1 MAQLSGLSGAS
12 PLKPQTPRTRRVM
25 QWLRA
30 NSVLLLGFLILG
42 YLLAPI
48 AVVLLLSFNQ
58 PESRNTTYVL
68 DFDDFHF
75 TLNNWTDMFGPA
87 GLRDALIMSLI
98 IATLAALAATV
109 LGTGIA
115 FALARYRFRARST
128 VQAII
133 FLPMAT
139 PEIVMGSSLLT
150 LFIGL
155 GIPLGFWAIL
165 IAHVMFCLSFV
176 VVTVK
181 ARLAGL
187 DPRLQK
193 AAMDL
198 YATPFQAFRSV
209 VLPLVWPGILAG
221 ALLAFSLSFDDFVVT
236 NFTAGTEQTFPM
248 YVWGINL
255 RGIPPQVNAVA
266 SATFLI
272 SLVFVIAG
280 QLRMRRRSDD
290 RAATS

>member
-1 MAQLSGLSGAS
+1 MKLFINSARVVRHWVAS
-12 PLKPQTPRTRRVM
+12 R
-25 QWLRA
+25 W
-30 NSVLLLGFLILG
+30 VLLLGFAALG

-58 PESRNTTYVL
+58 PGSRNTTYVL
-68 DFDDFHF
+68 DLDEFHF
-75 TLNNWTDMFGPA
+75 TWANWTDMFGPA
-87 GLRDALIMSLI
+87 GLKDSLLLSLGIGALSSVV
-98 IATLAALAATV
+98 ATV
-109 LGTGIA
+109 LGTLIA
-115 FALARYRFRARST
+115 FALARYRFRGRGA
-128 VQAII
+128 VQALI

-139 PEIVMGSSLLT
+139 PELVMGSALLT
-150 LFIGL
+150 LFVGV
-155 GIPLGFWAIL
+155 GVPLGFWSIL

-187 DPRLQK
+187 DPRLQE

-209 VLPLVWPGILAG
+209 VLPLVWPGILA
-221 ALLAFSLSFDDFVVT
+221 AVLLSFSLSFDDFVVT

-255 RGIPPQVNAVA
+255 RGIPPQVNALA

-280 QLRMRRRSDD
+280 QLRNRRRSDD
-290 RAATS
+290 RAAVS

>member
-1 MAQLSGLSGAS
+1 MDQLSELSGAS
-12 PLKPQTPRTRRVM
+12 PLKPQKPQRFR
-25 QWLRA
+25 WLRT
-30 NSVLLLGFLILG
+30 NWVLLLG
-42 YLLAPI
+42 YLVLAYMLAPI
-48 AVVLLLSFNQ
+48 AVILLLSFNQ
-58 PESRNTTYVL
+58 PGSRNTTYIL

-75 TLNNWTDMFGPA
+75 TWHNWTDMFGPA
-87 GLRDALIMSLI
+87 GLRDALGMSLLI
-98 IATLAALAATV
+98 GALSALVATV

-115 FALARYRFRARST
+115 FALARYRFRGRST
-128 VQAII
+128 VQALI

-150 LFIGL
+150 LFIGF

-187 DPRLQK
+187 DPRLQE

-209 VLPLVWPGILAG
+209 VLPLVWPGIMAA

-236 NFTAGTEQTFPM
+236 NFTAGQAQTFPM

>member
-1 MAQLSGLSGAS
+1 MI
-12 PLKPQTPRTRRVM
+12 R
-25 QWLRA
+25 WLRA
-30 NSVLLLGFLILG
+30 NWVLLLGFAILA

-58 PESRNTTYVL
+58 PGSRNTTYVL
-68 DFDDFHF
+68 DMADFHF
-75 TLNNWTDMFGPA
+75 TWHNWTDMFGPA
-87 GLRDALIMSLI
+87 GLRDALVMSLI
-98 IATLAALAATV
+98 IGVLAAVVATA

-115 FALARYRFRARST
+115 FALVRYRFRGRTS
-128 VQAII
+128 VQALI

-150 LFIGL
+150 LFLGF

-165 IAHVMFCLSFV
+165 LAHIMFCLSFV

-187 DPRLQK
+187 DPRLQE

-198 YATPFQAFRSV
+198 YATPAQAFRSI
-209 VLPLVWPGILAG
+209 VLPLAWPGIAAA

-236 NFTAGTEQTFPM
+236 NFTAGTDLTFPM
-248 YVWGINL
+248 YIWGINL

-272 SLVFVIAG
+272 SLAFVVIGLGGRSAG
-280 QLRMRRRSDD
+280 QEKRS
-290 RAATS
+290 

>member
-1 MAQLSGLSGAS
+1 MAHRLWSRIRKNA
-12 PLKPQTPRTRRVM
+12 V
-25 QWLRA
+25 
-30 NSVLLLGFLILG
+30 LILG
-42 YLLAPI
+42 LVILAYMLAPI
-48 AVVLLLSFNQ
+48 AVVILLSFNQ
-58 PESRNTTYVL
+58 PGSRNTTYVL
-68 DFDDFHF
+68 NLDEFHF
-75 TLNNWTDMFGPA
+75 TWHNWTNMFDPA
-87 GLRDALIMSLI
+87 GLRDALLLSLLIGALAAI
-98 IATLAALAATV
+98 IATA

-115 FALARYRFRARST
+115 FALARYRFTGRSA
-128 VQAII
+128 VQALI

-150 LFIGL
+150 LFIGF

-187 DPRLQK
+187 DPRLQE

-198 YATPFQAFRSV
+198 YATPVQAFRSV
-209 VLPLVWPGILAG
+209 VLPLVWPGIMAA

-236 NFTAGTEQTFPM
+236 NFTAGTAETFPM

-266 SATFLI
+266 SLTFLL

-280 QLRMRRRSDD
+280 QLRNRRRSDD

>member
-1 MAQLSGLSGAS
+1 MDRL
-12 PLKPQTPRTRRVM
+12 RN
-25 QWLRA
+25 WLRT
-30 NSVLLLGFLILG
+30 NWVLLLG
-42 YLLAPI
+42 YLVLAYMLAPI
-48 AVVLLLSFNQ
+48 AVILLLSFNQ
-58 PESRNTTYVL
+58 PGSRNTTYIL

-75 TLNNWTDMFGPA
+75 TWHNWTDMFGPA
-87 GLRDALIMSLI
+87 GLRDALGMSLLI
-98 IATLAALAATV
+98 GALSALVATV

-115 FALARYRFRARST
+115 FALARYRFRGRST
-128 VQAII
+128 VQALI

-150 LFIGL
+150 LFIGF

-187 DPRLQK
+187 DPRLQE

-209 VLPLVWPGILAG
+209 VLPLVWPGIMAA

-236 NFTAGTEQTFPM
+236 NFTAGQAQTFPM

>member
-1 MAQLSGLSGAS
+1 MAHRLWSWIRGNA
-12 PLKPQTPRTRRVM
+12 V
-25 QWLRA
+25 
-30 NSVLLLGFLILG
+30 LILG
-42 YLLAPI
+42 FVILAYMLAPI
-48 AVVLLLSFNQ
+48 AVVILLSFNQ
-58 PESRNTTYVL
+58 PGSRNTTYVL
-68 DFDDFHF
+68 NLDEFHF
-75 TLNNWTDMFGPA
+75 TWHNWTNMFDPA
-87 GLRDALIMSLI
+87 GLRDALFMSLLIGALAAI
-98 IATLAALAATV
+98 IATA

-115 FALARYRFRARST
+115 FALARYRFTGRSA
-128 VQAII
+128 VQALI

-150 LFIGL
+150 LFIGF

-187 DPRLQK
+187 DPRLQE

-198 YATPFQAFRSV
+198 YATPVQAFRSV
-209 VLPLVWPGILAG
+209 VLPLVWPGIMAA

-236 NFTAGTEQTFPM
+236 NFTAGTAETFPM

-266 SATFLI
+266 SLTFLL

-280 QLRMRRRSDD
+280 QLRNRRRSDD

>member
-1 MAQLSGLSGAS
+1 MFAVIAV
-12 PLKPQTPRTRRVM
+12 RRLWA
-25 QWLRA
+25 WLRA
-30 NSVLLLGFLILG
+30 NFVLVLGFLVLG
-42 YLLAPI
+42 YMLAPI

-58 PESRNTTYVL
+58 PGSRNTTYVL
-68 DFDDFHF
+68 DFDEFDF
-75 TLNNWTDMFGPA
+75 TLHNWTDMFGPA
-87 GLRDALIMSLI
+87 GLQDALVMSLI
-98 IATLAALAATV
+98 IGVLSAIIATA
-109 LGTGIA
+109 LGTAIA
-115 FALARYRFRARST
+115 FALARHRFSGRST
-128 VQAII
+128 VQALI

-150 LFIGL
+150 LFIGF

-187 DPRLQK
+187 DPRLQE

-209 VLPLVWPGILAG
+209 VLPLVWPGIMAA

-236 NFTAGTEQTFPM
+236 NFTSGAEQTFPM

-266 SATFLI
+266 SATFII
-272 SLVFVIAG
+272 SLAFVVAG
-280 QLRMRRRSDD
+280 QLRNRRRSDD

>member
-1 MAQLSGLSGAS
+1 MR
-12 PLKPQTPRTRRVM
+12 K
-25 QWLRA
+25 LRHWVA
-30 NSVLLLGFLILG
+30 GHWVLLIGFAALS

-58 PESRNTTYVL
+58 PGSRNTTYVL
-68 DFDDFHF
+68 DLDEFHF
-75 TLNNWTDMFGPA
+75 TWANWTDMFGPA
-87 GLRDALIMSLI
+87 GLKDSLLLSLGIGALSSVV
-98 IATLAALAATV
+98 ATV
-109 LGTGIA
+109 LGTLIA
-115 FALARYRFRARST
+115 FALARYRFRGRGA
-128 VQAII
+128 VQALI

-139 PEIVMGSSLLT
+139 PELVMGSALLT
-150 LFIGL
+150 LFVGV
-155 GIPLGFWAIL
+155 GVPLGFWSIL

-187 DPRLQK
+187 DPRLQE

-209 VLPLVWPGILAG
+209 VLPLVWPGILA
-221 ALLAFSLSFDDFVVT
+221 AVLLSFSLSFDDFVVT

-255 RGIPPQVNAVA
+255 RGIPPQVNALA

-280 QLRMRRRSDD
+280 QLRNRRRSDD
-290 RAATS
+290 RAAVS

>member
-1 MAQLSGLSGAS
+1 MAHRLWA
-12 PLKPQTPRTRRVM
+12 RI
-25 QWLRA
+25 RA
-30 NSVLLLGFLILG
+30 NAVLILG
-42 YLLAPI
+42 WLILAYLLTPI

-58 PESRNTTYVL
+58 PASRNTTYVL
-68 DFDDFHF
+68 NLHEFRF
-75 TLNNWTDMFGPA
+75 TWHNWTDMFGPA
-87 GLRDALIMSLI
+87 GLQDSLVLSLI
-98 IATLAALAATV
+98 VGVCAAAIATV

-115 FALARYRFRARST
+115 FALARYRFRGRSA
-128 VQAII
+128 VQALI

-155 GIPLGFWAIL
+155 GIPLGFGAVL

-187 DPRLQK
+187 DPRLQE

-198 YATPFQAFRSV
+198 YASPFHAFRSV
-209 VLPLVWPGILAG
+209 VLPLARPGILAA

-236 NFTAGTEQTFPM
+236 NFTSGTTETFPM

-266 SATFLI
+266 SATFLL
-272 SLVFVIAG
+272 SLVCVV
-280 QLRMRRRSDD
+280 
-290 RAATS
+290 AAQARTRTAK

>member
-1 MAQLSGLSGAS
+1 MRWCEVKRVLSAL
-12 PLKPQTPRTRRVM
+12 RRN
-25 QWLRA
+25 W
-30 NSVLLLGFLILG
+30 VLLLGLLILA
-42 YLLAPI
+42 YMLAPI

-58 PESRNTTYVL
+58 PGSRNTTYVL
-68 DFDDFHF
+68 DLREFHF
-75 TLNNWTDMFGPA
+75 TWHNWTDMFAPA
-87 GLRDALIMSLI
+87 GLRDALIMSLVI
-98 IATLAALAATV
+98 GALAAIVSTA
-109 LGTGIA
+109 LGTGMA
-115 FALARYRFRARST
+115 FALARYRFRGRSA
-128 VQAII
+128 VQGLL

-150 LFIGL
+150 LFLGF

-187 DPRLQK
+187 DPRLQE

-209 VLPLVWPGILAG
+209 VLPLVWPGIIAA

-236 NFTAGTEQTFPM
+236 NFTAGTSETFPM
-248 YVWGINL
+248 YIWGINL

-272 SLVFVIAG
+272 SLVVVMAG
-280 QLRMRRRSDD
+280 RLRRR
-290 RAATS
+290 AAV

>member
-1 MAQLSGLSGAS
+1 M
-12 PLKPQTPRTRRVM
+12 TRRLWGWV
-25 QWLRA
+25 RKNA
-30 NSVLLLGFLILG
+30 VLLLGFLILA
-42 YLLAPI
+42 YMLAPI
-48 AVVLLLSFNQ
+48 AVVILLSFNQ
-58 PESRNTTYVL
+58 PGSRNTTYVL
-68 DFDDFHF
+68 NLHEFHF
-75 TLNNWTDMFGPA
+75 TWHNWSSMFAPA
-87 GLRDALIMSLI
+87 GLRDALVMSLI
-98 IATLAALAATV
+98 IGLLAAAISTA
-109 LGTGIA
+109 LGTAIA
-115 FALARYRFRARST
+115 FALARYRFRGRST
-128 VQAII
+128 VQALI

-150 LFIGL
+150 LFIGF

-187 DPRLQK
+187 DPRLQE

-198 YATPFQAFRSV
+198 YATPVQAFRSV
-209 VLPLVWPGILAG
+209 VLPLVWPGIMAA

-236 NFTAGTEQTFPM
+236 NFTAGTTETFPM

-266 SATFLI
+266 SFTFLF

-280 QLRMRRRSDD
+280 QLRNRRRSDD

>member
-1 MAQLSGLSGAS
+1 MS
-12 PLKPQTPRTRRVM
+12 R
-25 QWLRA
+25 WLRA
-30 NSVLLLGFLILG
+30 NGVLILG
-42 YLLAPI
+42 IVILAYLLAPI

-58 PESRNTTYVL
+58 PGSRNTTYVL
-68 DFDDFHF
+68 DVHDFHF
-75 TLNNWTDMFGPA
+75 TWHNWTNMFDPA
-87 GLRDALIMSLI
+87 GLRDSLVMSLI
-98 IATLAALAATV
+98 IGALAAIIATA
-109 LGTGIA
+109 LGTGVA
-115 FALARYRFRARST
+115 FALARYRFTGRSA
-128 VQAII
+128 VQALI

-150 LFIGL
+150 LFLGF

-187 DPRLQK
+187 DPRLQE

-198 YATPFQAFRSV
+198 YATPVQAFRSV
-209 VLPLVWPGILAG
+209 VLPLVWPGIMAA

-236 NFTAGTEQTFPM
+236 NFTAGTDQTFPM

>member
-1 MAQLSGLSGAS
+1 ML
-12 PLKPQTPRTRRVM
+12 RR
-25 QWLRA
+25 LRA
-30 NSVLLLGFLILG
+30 NWVLLLGLLILI
-42 YLLAPI
+42 YLLTPI

-58 PESRNTTYVL
+58 PGSRNTTYVL

-75 TLNNWTDMFGPA
+75 TWHNWTDMFGPA

-98 IATLAALAATV
+98 IGALAAVIATV
-109 LGTGIA
+109 LGTAIA
-115 FALARYRFRARST
+115 FALARYRFRGRSV
-128 VQAII
+128 VQAFI

-150 LFIGL
+150 LFVSF
-155 GIPLGFWAIL
+155 GIPLGFWAVL
-165 IAHVMFCLSFV
+165 IAHIMFCLSFV

-181 ARLAGL
+181 ARVAGL
-187 DPRLQK
+187 DPRLQE

-198 YATPFQAFRSV
+198 YATPVQAFRSV
-209 VLPLVWPGILAG
+209 VLPLVWPGIIAG

-236 NFTAGTEQTFPM
+236 NFTAGTAETFPM

-272 SLVFVIAG
+272 SLVFVVAG
-280 QLRMRRRSDD
+280 QVFTRSGG
-290 RAATS
+290 RTARQEK

>member
-1 MAQLSGLSGAS
+1 MA
-12 PLKPQTPRTRRVM
+12 RRL
-25 QWLRA
+25 WAWIRA
-30 NSVLLLGFLILG
+30 NAVLVLGWVILA
-42 YLLAPI
+42 YMLAPI
-48 AVVLLLSFNQ
+48 AVVILLSFNQ
-58 PESRNTTYVL
+58 PGSRNTTYLL
-68 DFDDFHF
+68 DLHDFNF
-75 TLNNWTDMFGPA
+75 TLHNWTHMFDPA
-87 GLRDALIMSLI
+87 GLKDALIMSLLI
-98 IATLAALAATV
+98 GVLAAIISTA

-115 FALARYRFRARST
+115 FALARYRFTGRSA
-128 VQAII
+128 VQTLI
-133 FLPMAT
+133 FVPMAT

-150 LFIGL
+150 LFIGF

-187 DPRLQK
+187 DPRLQE

-209 VLPLVWPGILAG
+209 VLPLAWPGIMAA

-236 NFTAGTEQTFPM
+236 NFTSGTTETFPM

-266 SATFLI
+266 SLTFLL

-280 QLRMRRRSDD
+280 QLRNRRRSDD
-290 RAATS
+290 RASFS